1 MMPAKPWL
9 DMQRS
14 GQSPSSSSVVGGVFI
29 QAVFSMDNALML
41 VYQTVGGTFPSLS
54 QTGEGFLLQF
64 EKPRLTLSAEEEW
77 LRACVPMRH
86 QGKTRRACVDR
97 SRRARPTS

>member
-41 VYQTVGGTFPSLS
+41 VFQNVRETFPSLS
-54 QTGEGFLLQF
+54 QTGEGFSYSLKNEHQRIINR
-64 EKPRLTLSAEEEW
+64 EDRLDEDA
-77 LRACVPMRH
+77 A
-86 QGKTRRACVDR
+86 DD
-97 SRRARPTS
+97 